1 MRVAVVSRNFART
14 GGGAESYAVA
24 LVQQLAARHE
34 LHVFAQ
40 TTDEPVPGVTYHRVF
55 RLCEKP
61 RWINQLL
68 FALAT
73 WWRTRRG
80 FDVVHSHENSWHGRI
95 QTVHVWPTRH
105 NLFHGYGGWR
115 LALRWL
121 KVLLSPRLLT
131 YVWLEG
137 ARLRP
142 RPGRHVVAASDML
155 REACRQVYPASTVS
169 VITPG
174 VQLPGELVPKEEAR
188 RRLGLPLAGT
198 LLLFVANDYARK
210 GLDALL
216 QALTQLSPE
225 VGLVVVGSRNPLPQY
240 QAKARALGLAGRV
253 HFLGPLPDVSPA
265 YRAADVLAHPT
276 LEDSY
281 AMVVLEAMA
290 CGLPVVVSGPAHCGI
305 SRDLRDGVQALLLD
319 DPRDASRLAAL
330 LRRLLGDAALAET
343 LRRQGRAFA
352 EAHSWESAA
361 LQYEALYQQAA
372 ASS

>member
-40 TTDEPVPGVTYHRVF
+40 ATDEPVPGVTYHRVF

-105 NLFHGYGGWR
+105 NLFHGYGGGR

-216 QALTQLSPE
+216 QALTQLPPE

-290 CGLPVVVSGPAHCGI
+290 YGLPVVVSGPAHCGI
-305 SRDLRDGVQALLLD
+305 SRDLRDGAQALLLD